1 MTRRSSL
8 GEMLWPHDEAARQL
22 AVEWAEAIVEEAMG
36 LVWCAFDHMQQNEL
50 GEPLE
55 FDGRPDQLERELTQL
70 HAQSVTIVWAQRSGG
85 FPSFVPGQELRE
97 FVSRKGGKA
106 MPPSYDMG
114 FAHLRHKHWILPV
127 EAKVLPSSR
136 ALAEYMKDVELK
148 YIGGVKAPMVGEC
161 GMIGYL
167 IAGSCDDV
175 FVGLTMRLG
184 QQLLR
189 LEPFEKREHRTSSHE
204 RAACPRLRIHH
215 MVMSCVSL
223 KIHGAQR
230 STR

>member
-1 MTRRSSL
+1 
-8 GEMLWPHDEAARQL
+8 
-22 AVEWAEAIVEEAMG
+22 
-36 LVWCAFDHMQQNEL
+36 
-50 GEPLE
+50 
-55 FDGRPDQLERELTQL
+55 
-70 HAQSVTIVWAQRSGG
+70 
-85 FPSFVPGQELRE
+85 
-97 FVSRKGGKA
+97 

-114 FAHLRHKHWILPV
+114 FAHRKYKHLILPV
-127 EAKVLPSSR
+127 EAKLLPSAK

-148 YIGGVKAPMVGEC
+148 YIGGVAAPMVGEC

-167 IAGSCDDV
+167 LAGSCDDV

-204 RAACPRLRIHH
+204 RTACPRLRIHH

-223 KIHGAQR
+223 NIHGAQR
-230 STR
+230 NMR